1 VTGNAAGDAFG
12 QGRLSALA
20 PAFLTLTSIPSPE
33 PASRLTHERDGR
45 LVAEASQELQLAF
58 ECERS
63 VRSAGDSD
71 HE

>member
-1 VTGNAAGDAFG
+1 MTGNAAGDAFS
-12 QGRLSALA
+12 QARLSALA
-20 PAFLTLTSIPSPE
+20 PAFLTPDRRLGPR
-33 PASRLTHERDGR
+33 SRLTHERDGR

-63 VRSAGDSD
+63 IRSAGDSD

>member
-1 VTGNAAGDAFG
+1 VTGNAAGDAFS

-20 PAFLTLTSIPSPE
+20 RAFLTLTSIPWASV
-33 PASRLTHERDGR
+33 SRLTHERDGR